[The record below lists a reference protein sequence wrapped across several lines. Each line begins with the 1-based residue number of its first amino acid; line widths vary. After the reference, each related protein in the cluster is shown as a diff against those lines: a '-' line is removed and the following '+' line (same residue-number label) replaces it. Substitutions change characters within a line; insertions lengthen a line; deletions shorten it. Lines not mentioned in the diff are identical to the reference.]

1 VFARNSNDLK
11 EGGKES
17 VGSLIA
23 LSVSKGMSYGRIE
36 YVSLGLYKAIFL
48 HYFKVKFQKFPSR
61 YRGVEYY

>member
-1 VFARNSNDLK
+1 MFARNSNDLK

-36 YVSLGLYKAIFL
+36 YVSLGLYKAIFF
-48 HYFKVKFQKFPSR
+48 YTISK
-61 YRGVEYY
+61 